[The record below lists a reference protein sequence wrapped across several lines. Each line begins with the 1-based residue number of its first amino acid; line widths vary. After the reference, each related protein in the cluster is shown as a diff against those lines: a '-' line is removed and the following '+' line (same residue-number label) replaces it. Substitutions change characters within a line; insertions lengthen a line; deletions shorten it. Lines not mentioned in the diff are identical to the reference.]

1 MKYLDTIN
9 SPEDLKKIPVE
20 DLHILAE
27 EIRERL
33 LEVVSHTGGHLA
45 SNLGVVELTIALHYI
60 FNAPDDRI
68 IWDVGHQAY
77 VHKMLTGRRAVF
89 HTLRQHGGISG
100 FPRPDESVYDT
111 FNAGHSGTSLS
122 AALGI
127 VEAINKNLKKD
138 KVIVVIGDGS
148 MTAGMVFEGLNH
160 AGDLKKDII
169 VILNDNEMSISR
181 NVGAISSYLSKI
193 ITGEF
198 YTRVKKETEYLIKNI
213 PRIGAPML
221 KVAKKAE
228 ESVKGLVGP
237 GTLFEELGF
246 KYLGPI
252 DGHRFDHLFPTL
264 ENIRRL
270 NGPVLVHVVT
280 KKGKDY
286 PPAEKDPAYFH
297 GVSPF
302 DITTGLPLK
311 KSVTPTYTKVFGQ
324 TLIKLADMDRKIVA
338 ISAAMPE
345 GTGLS
350 SFAGSF
356 PDRFY
361 DVGIAEQ
368 HGVTFAAGL
377 ARGGFHPVVAI
388 YSTFLQRAYDQIV
401 HDVCLQNLPVTF
413 AIDRAGLVGEDGPT
427 HHGTFDISY
436 LRHIP
441 NMVLMS
447 PKDEAELKD
456 MLYTSVNHPGPSAIR
471 YPRGTGTGADIS
483 PEFKT
488 LEIGK
493 SEVMLDGVDVLI
505 IALGNMVYPSVE
517 AAGILKKDGIDA
529 AVINTRFIKPLDESL
544 ILELAYKYGS
554 IITVEDGVLT
564 GGFGSAVLELLEK
577 NSITGVHVKR
587 IGIPDKFVEHGSIKE
602 LHSIY
607 GLDAEGIAR
616 EILAFLKMQSG
627 RAPHNLYIIPASSQI
642 PLNPPL
648 IKGEKGGLR
657 R

>member
-1 MKYLDTIN
+1 MKYLDGIN

-20 DLHILAE
+20 DLPLLAK
-27 EIRERL
+27 EIRERII
-33 LEVVSHTGGHLA
+33 EVVSHTGGHLA
-45 SNLGVVELTIALHYI
+45 SNLGIVELTIALHYI
-60 FNAPDDRI
+60 FDAPDDRI
-68 IWDVGHQAY
+68 VWDVGHQAY
-77 VHKMLTGRRAVF
+77 VHKILTGRREIF
-89 HTLRQHGGISG
+89 HTLRQYGGISG
-100 FPRPDESVYDT
+100 FPRPDESPYDT
-111 FNAGHSGTSLS
+111 FNVGHSGTSLS
-122 AALGI
+122 AALGM
-127 VEAINKNLKKD
+127 VEARDRRGRKD

-169 VILNDNEMSISR
+169 VVLNDNEMSISR

-193 ITGEF
+193 ITGGF
-198 YTRVKKETEYLIKNI
+198 YIRVKKETEQLIKNI
-213 PRIGAPML
+213 PRIGEPML

-228 ESVKGLVGP
+228 ESVKGLMGP

-246 KYLGPI
+246 KYIGPI

-264 ENIRRL
+264 ENIKRL

-286 PPAEKDPAYFH
+286 PPAEWNPASFH

-302 DITTGLPLK
+302 DIQTGLPLK
-311 KSVTPTYTKVFGQ
+311 RSNIPTYTKIFGQ
-324 TLIKLADMDRKIVA
+324 TLIRLAEMDKRIVA

-345 GTGLS
+345 GTGLTG
-350 SFAGSF
+350 FAERF

-368 HGVTFAAGL
+368 HGVTFSAGF
-377 ARGGFHPVVAI
+377 ATGGFHPVVAI

-413 AIDRAGLVGEDGPT
+413 AMDRAGLVGEDGPT

-441 NMVLMS
+441 NIVLMA
-447 PKDEAELKD
+447 PKDEDELQH

-471 YPRGTGTGADIS
+471 YPRGTGIGVEVR
-483 PEFKT
+483 PQFRL

-493 SEVMLDGVDVLI
+493 GEIILEGGDVAI
-505 IALGNMVYPSVE
+505 VALGSLVYPSIE
-517 AAGILKKDGIDA
+517 AAGILKKGGIDA
-529 AVINTRFIKPLDESL
+529 AVINARFVKPLDESM
-544 ILELAYKYGS
+544 ILDLAYKYGN
-554 IITVEDGVLT
+554 IITVEEGALA
-564 GGFGSAVLELLEK
+564 GGFGSAVLEVLER
-577 NSITGVHVKR
+577 NAVTGIRVKR
-587 IGIPDKFVEHGSIKE
+587 IGLPDKFIEHGSIKE

-607 GLDAEGIAR
+607 GLDAAGIAR
-616 EILAFLKMQSG
+616 EVLSFLKMQNG
-627 RAPHNLYIIPASSQI
+627 RTLR
-642 PLNPPL
+642 
-648 IKGEKGGLR
+648 GLLR
-657 R
+657 NMRI

>member
-9 SPEDLKKIPVE
+9 SPADLKKIPV
-20 DLHILAE
+20 DALPLLSQ

-33 LEVVSHTGGHLA
+33 LEVVSQTGGHLA
-45 SNLGVVELTIALHYI
+45 SNLGIVELTIALHYI
-60 FNAPDDRI
+60 FDAPDDRI
-68 IWDVGHQAY
+68 VWDVGHQAY
-77 VHKMLTGRRAVF
+77 VHKILTGRRGVF

-100 FPRPDESVYDT
+100 FPRPDESPYDT
-111 FNAGHSGTSLS
+111 FNVGHSGTSLS
-122 AALGI
+122 AALGM
-127 VEAINKNLKKD
+127 VEARDKRDRRD

-198 YTRVKKETEYLIKNI
+198 YTKVKKETEQFIKYI
-213 PRIGAPML
+213 PRIGEPML

-246 KYLGPI
+246 KYIGPI

-264 ENIRRL
+264 ENIKKL
-270 NGPVLVHVVT
+270 SGPVLVHVVT

-286 PPAEKDPAYFH
+286 APAERDPASFH

-302 DITTGLPLK
+302 EIKTGLPLK
-311 KSVTPTYTKVFGQ
+311 KSSVPTYTKVFSQ
-324 TLIKLADMDRKIVA
+324 TLIRLAERNNRILA

-350 SFAGSF
+350 SFAERF

-377 ARGGFHPVVAI
+377 ASGGFHPVVAI

-441 NMVLMS
+441 NMVLMA
-447 PKDEAELKD
+447 PKDEDELQH

-471 YPRGTGTGADIS
+471 YPRGTGVGVEIRSQARL
-483 PEFKT
+483 

-493 SEVMLDGVDVLI
+493 GEILLDGDDVAI
-505 IALGNMVYPSVE
+505 ITIGSMVYPSIE
-517 AAGILKKDGIDA
+517 AASLLKKSGIDA
-529 AVINTRFIKPLDESL
+529 AVINARFVKPLDEEML
-544 ILELAYKYGS
+544 LNIAGKYGN
-554 IITVEDGVLT
+554 IITVEDGALV
-564 GGFGSAVLELLEK
+564 GGFGSAVLELLECQ
-577 NSITGVHVKR
+577 GVSGVRVKR
-587 IGIPDKFVEHGSIKE
+587 IGIPDRFIEHGSIRE
-602 LHSIY
+602 LHRIY
-607 GLDAEGIAR
+607 GLDAAGIAGQ
-616 EILAFLKMQSG
+616 ILSFVKMQSG
-627 RAPHNLYIIPASSQI
+627 RTS
-642 PLNPPL
+642 
-648 IKGEKGGLR
+648 KGLLR
-657 R
+657 SLKLF

>member
-20 DLHILAE
+20 DLPVLAG

-33 LEVVSHTGGHLA
+33 LEVVSKNGGHLA

-60 FNAPDDRI
+60 YNAPKDAI
-68 IWDVGHQAY
+68 VWDVGHQAY
-77 VHKMLTGRRAVF
+77 VHKLLTGRRDKF
-89 HTLRQHGGISG
+89 HTLRQYGGISG
-100 FPRPDESVYDT
+100 FPKPDESIYDP
-111 FNAGHSGTSLS
+111 FNVGHSGTSLS
-122 AALGI
+122 AAMGL
-127 VEAINKNLKKD
+127 VEARDKSGKKD

-148 MTAGMVFEGLNH
+148 MTAGMVFEALNH
-160 AGDLKKDII
+160 AGDLKKNII

-193 ITGEF
+193 ITGEI
-198 YTRVKKETEYLIKNI
+198 YTKVKKETEHLIMNI
-213 PRIGAPML
+213 PRIGQPML

-228 ESVKGLVGP
+228 ESVKGLIGP

-246 KYLGPI
+246 KYIGPI

-264 ENIRRL
+264 ENIKKL

-286 PPAEKDPAYFH
+286 APAENDPASFH
-297 GVSPF
+297 GVPAF
-302 DITTGLPLK
+302 DITTGKPLK
-311 KSVTPTYTKVFGQ
+311 KSDVPTYTKIFGQ
-324 TLIKLADMDRKIVA
+324 SLIRLAENDKKIIA

-345 GTGLS
+345 GTGLIP
-350 SFAGSF
+350 FAEKF

-368 HGVTFAAGL
+368 HGVTFSAGL
-377 ARGGFHPVVAI
+377 ATGGFHPVAAI

-441 NMVLMS
+441 NMVLMA
-447 PKDEAELKD
+447 PKDEDELQH
-456 MLYTSVNHPGPSAIR
+456 MLFTSVNYNGPSAIR
-471 YPRGTGTGADIS
+471 YPRGAAIGVELS
-483 PEFKT
+483 PQFKL

-493 SEVMLDGVDVLI
+493 GEIILEGSDVVILAI
-505 IALGNMVYPSVE
+505 GNMVYPAIE
-517 AAGILKKDGIDA
+517 ASSILKKDGIDA
-529 AVINTRFIKPLDESL
+529 AVVNARFIKPIDESL
-544 ILELAYKYGS
+544 ILKLAYKYKN
-554 IITVEDGVLT
+554 IITVEEGALA
-564 GGFGSAVLELLEK
+564 GGFGSAVLEVLER
-577 NSITGVHVKR
+577 NSVSEVRVKR
-587 IGIPDKFVEHGSIKE
+587 IGLPDKFIEHGSIKE
-602 LHSIY
+602 LHNIY
-607 GLDAEGIAR
+607 GLNAEDIAAETIGFVKTQNNR
-616 EILAFLKMQSG
+616 TL
-627 RAPHNLYIIPASSQI
+627 R
-642 PLNPPL
+642 
-648 IKGEKGGLR
+648 GLLR
-657 R
+657 NIRF

>member
-9 SPEDLKKIPVE
+9 SPADLRKVPVE
-20 DLHILAE
+20 DLPILAE
-27 EIRERL
+27 EIRERI

-45 SNLGVVELTIALHYI
+45 SNLGIVELTIALHYI

-77 VHKMLTGRRAVF
+77 VHKILTGRRKMF
-89 HTLRQHGGISG
+89 HTLRQHNGISG
-100 FPRPDESVYDT
+100 FPRPDESRYDT
-111 FNAGHSGTSLS
+111 LNVGHSGTSLS
-122 AALGI
+122 AALGL
-127 VEAINKNLKKD
+127 VEARDKTNRRD

-169 VILNDNEMSISR
+169 VLLNDNEMSISR

-198 YTRVKKETEYLIKNI
+198 YTRVKKETEHLIKNI

-264 ENIRRL
+264 ENIKRL

-280 KKGKDY
+280 KKGKNY
-286 PPAEKDPAYFH
+286 PPAEKDPASFH

-302 DITTGLPLK
+302 DIKTGFPLK
-311 KSVTPTYTKVFGQ
+311 RSTIPTYTKVFGQ
-324 TLIKLADMDRKIVA
+324 TLIRLAEMDKRIVA

-350 SFAGSF
+350 SFAEKF

-377 ARGGFHPVVAI
+377 ATGGFHPVVAI

-413 AIDRAGLVGEDGPT
+413 AIDRAGIVGEDGPT

-441 NMVLMS
+441 NIVMMA
-447 PKDEAELKD
+447 PKDEDELQH
-456 MLYTSVNHPGPSAIR
+456 MLYTSVNHAGPSAIR
-471 YPRGTGTGADIS
+471 YPRGTGIGVDITGKFN
-483 PEFKT
+483 P

-493 SEVMLDGVDVLI
+493 CEVILEGMDVAI
-505 IALGNMVYPSVE
+505 IALGSRVYPSIE
-517 AAGILKKDGIDA
+517 AAEILKKNGIDA
-529 AVINTRFIKPLDESL
+529 AVINARFVKPLDETL
-544 ILELAYKYGS
+544 ILELAYKCGY
-554 IITVEDGVLT
+554 IITLEEGSLA
-564 GGFGSAVLELLEK
+564 GGFGSAVLEMLER
-577 NSITGVHVKR
+577 NGVTGIHVKR
-587 IGIPDKFVEHGSIKE
+587 IGIPDKFIEHGSIKE
-602 LHSIY
+602 LHRIY
-607 GLDAEGIAR
+607 GLDAEGIAG
-616 EILAFLKMQSG
+616 EVLAFFKMQG
-627 RAPHNLYIIPASSQI
+627 NKYLNYQI
-642 PLNPPL
+642 LEPSDPT
-648 IKGEKGGLR
+648 
-657 R
+657 

>member
-9 SPEDLKKIPVE
+9 SPDDLKKIPVD
-20 DLHILAE
+20 DLPLLSQ

-33 LEVVSHTGGHLA
+33 LEVVSQTGGHLA
-45 SNLGVVELTIALHYI
+45 SNLGIVELTIALHYI
-60 FNAPDDRI
+60 FDAPSDLI
-68 IWDVGHQAY
+68 VWDVGHQAY
-77 VHKMLTGRRAVF
+77 VHKILTGRRGVF

-100 FPRPDESVYDT
+100 FPRPDESPYDT
-111 FNAGHSGTSLS
+111 FNVGHSGTSLS
-122 AALGI
+122 VALGM
-127 VEAINKNLKKD
+127 VEARDKKERKD

-169 VILNDNEMSISR
+169 VVLNDNEMSISR

-198 YTRVKKETEYLIKNI
+198 YTKVKKETEQFIKHI
-213 PRIGAPML
+213 PRIGEPML

-228 ESVKGLVGP
+228 ESVKGLMGP

-246 KYLGPI
+246 KYIGPI

-264 ENIRRL
+264 ENIKKL
-270 NGPVLVHVVT
+270 SGPVLVHVVT

-286 PPAEKDPAYFH
+286 APAERDPASFH
-297 GVSPF
+297 GVPPF
-302 DITTGLPLK
+302 EIKTGLPLK
-311 KSVTPTYTKVFGQ
+311 KSSIPTYTKVFSQ
-324 TLIKLADMDRKIVA
+324 TLIRLAERDERILA

-350 SFAGSF
+350 SFAERF

-377 ARGGFHPVVAI
+377 ASGGFHPVVAI

-441 NMVLMS
+441 NMVLMA
-447 PKDEAELKD
+447 PKDEDELQH
-456 MLYTSVNHPGPSAIR
+456 MLYTSINHQGPSAVR
-471 YPRGTGTGADIS
+471 YPRGTGVGVEIRS
-483 PEFKT
+483 QSRL

-493 SEVMLDGVDVLI
+493 GEILLEGDDVAI
-505 IALGNMVYPSVE
+505 IAIGSMVYPSIE
-517 AAGILKKDGIDA
+517 AAGLLKKSGVDA
-529 AVINTRFIKPLDESL
+529 AVINARFVKPLDETML
-544 ILELAYKYGS
+544 LNIAGRYGNL
-554 IITVEDGVLT
+554 ITVEDGALA
-564 GGFGSAVLELLEK
+564 GGFGSVVLELLERQ
-577 NSITGVHVKR
+577 GVSGVRVKR
-587 IGIPDKFVEHGSIKE
+587 IGIPDKFIEHGSIRE
-602 LHSIY
+602 LHRIY
-607 GLDAEGIAR
+607 GLDAAGIAGQ
-616 EILAFLKMQSG
+616 ILSFVKMQSG
-627 RAPHNLYIIPASSQI
+627 RTS
-642 PLNPPL
+642 
-648 IKGEKGGLR
+648 KGLLR
-657 R
+657 SLKLF